1 MSTRQLARRASY
13 RFWLMCSFCALMAH
27 SQAFAKDKPHYKAS
41 YSKNGLSDIATE
53 QGVDSQA
60 IDSTVLDNN
69 SFLEHGET
77 SATSSEQLKVYQYK
91 QANGVVAFS
100 DHAPGMSEYQVLLY
114 DCYACRP
121 ESDLDWNK
129 MPLFSQ
135 DYDDLIGEAAKKHS
149 IDPAL
154 IRAVIHAE
162 SAFNVFALSRT
173 GAMGLMQLMPDTAK
187 ELGVKNAFRPEQNI
201 DGGAKYLAK
210 MLNRFNGDVELA
222 CAAYNAGPTTVDNYN
237 GIPPYPETRAYVKR
251 VKILLKRYQKS

>member
-1 MSTRQLARRASY
+1 MSIRRVTVGTRY
-13 RFWLMCSFCALMAH
+13 HFWLVLSVSLLITHFQV
-27 SQAFAKDKPHYKAS
+27 SAKDKPHYKAS
-41 YSKNGLSDIATE
+41 YSKSGLSDLVSE
-53 QGVDSQA
+53 QGLDV
-60 IDSTVLDNN
+60 TVLDND
-69 SFLEHGET
+69 SFK
-77 SATSSEQLKVYQYK
+77 SSNEKSNLSTEQLKVYQYQ

-100 DHAPGMSEYQVLLY
+100 DHAPGMSDYQVLLY

-121 ESDLDWNK
+121 DSELDWNK
-129 MPLFSQ
+129 IPLFSH
-135 DYDDLIGEAAKKHS
+135 DYDELIGRAAKKHR

-210 MLNRFNGDVELA
+210 MLNRFNGDIELA
-222 CAAYNAGPTTVDNYN
+222 CAAYNAGPTTVANYN
-237 GIPPYPETRAYVKR
+237 GIPPYAETQAYVKR
-251 VKILLKRYQKS
+251 VKLLLKRYQKS